1 MSQLF
6 ASGGQSIGASAS
18 VLPMNSQGWFPS
30 GLTSLI
36 SLQSQGLSR
45 VFASTTTWNHQF
57 FSILQWKDRIKDSLA
72 EWKKVKPSLLNISKS
87 SIDRREETCN
97 VNKCLMG
104 RCPSTSPEV
113 SIFRVAIQTHFE
125 QVKYS
130 AQKALTIQKQEKNY
144 GTQGMRRKNG
154 EGCGQIGRQKPNNT
168 KPLDLSEELKIC
180 S

>member
-1 MSQLF
+1 M
-6 ASGGQSIGASAS
+6 
-18 VLPMNSQGWFPS
+18 
-30 GLTSLI
+30 
-36 SLQSQGLSR
+36 
-45 VFASTTTWNHQF
+45 
-57 FSILQWKDRIKDSLA
+57 
-72 EWKKVKPSLLNISKS
+72 
-87 SIDRREETCN
+87 
-97 VNKCLMG
+97 NKCLMG

-113 SIFRVAIQTHFE
+113 SIFRVAIQIHFE

>member
-1 MSQLF
+1 
-6 ASGGQSIGASAS
+6 
-18 VLPMNSQGWFPS
+18 
-30 GLTSLI
+30 
-36 SLQSQGLSR
+36 
-45 VFASTTTWNHQF
+45 
-57 FSILQWKDRIKDSLA
+57 
-72 EWKKVKPSLLNISKS
+72 
-87 SIDRREETCN
+87 
-97 VNKCLMG
+97 MG

-144 GTQGMRRKNG
+144 GTQGMRRKSG
-154 EGCGQIGRQKPNNT
+154 EGCGQIDRQKANNT